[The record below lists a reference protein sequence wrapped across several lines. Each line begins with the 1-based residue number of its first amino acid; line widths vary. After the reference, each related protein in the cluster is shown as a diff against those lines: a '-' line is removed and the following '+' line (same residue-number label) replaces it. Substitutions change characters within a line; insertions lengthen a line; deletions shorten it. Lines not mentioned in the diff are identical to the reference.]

1 MNKLIKALLLSSLI
15 TATISVSGCEEID
28 KLFGDN
34 NKQLLRLRKQN
45 EQLQKQ
51 VDTLNQKL
59 EEARADSKVNTIL
72 VSLYDMRHALEK
84 YALDNKG
91 KYPYASNINEL
102 QSIIKNY
109 LPDSFEI
116 EPTYL
121 EKVRSQERG
130 YIMIANVKGR
140 EIVVSNLL

>member
-1 MNKLIKALLLSSLI
+1 MNKLIKFLLLSTLMSASLGL
-15 TATISVSGCEEID
+15 SGCEEID

-51 VDTLNQKL
+51 VDTLNGKL

-102 QSIIKNY
+102 QSIIKSY
-109 LPDSFEI
+109 LPDGFEI